1 MKTKLAQKIVTGWIV
16 GLQGMVEKNEFK
28 LICNRKSVHLT
39 KKRTKMIKTEKSK
52 SYCSL
57 MFDVVRNSGSL
68 FSQSAKCRHFCLV
81 VGSTVYDLTRCPQGE
96 TELI

>member
-1 MKTKLAQKIVTGWIV
+1 MIFNKFHFLFSLLYTSIIQITSLYFDSLKTKLAQKIVTGWIV

-28 LICNRKSVHLT
+28 LICNRKSDYLT

-57 MFDVVRNSGSL
+57 SV
-68 FSQSAKCRHFCLV
+68 QC
-81 VGSTVYDLTRCPQGE
+81 CP
-96 TELI
+96 